1 MEIETDKVTQELYS
15 EFDGI
20 LVEILYE
27 EEDDVTI
34 GEVIAK
40 VSISDVHDETI
51 TDREE
56 ESKNKVIFDKNE
68 KNGKIELDPTTIKRS
83 GVGNKIS
90 LIDLKEFSNELSFSP
105 ASKRII
111 REENIDTSSL
121 TPTSGSNRVNK
132 SDLVNSKFERLTY
145 EDNHVTKLEKN
156 SKTDLKQ
163 PLSKLRQSIASRLK
177 QLKIQLQC

>member
-20 LVEILYE
+20 LVDILFE

-40 VSISDVHDETI
+40 VSISDGRDETI

-68 KNGKIELDPTTIKRS
+68 KNGKIELDPTIIKRS
-83 GVGNKIS
+83 GVGNK
-90 LIDLKEFSNELSFSP
+90 K
-105 ASKRII
+105 
-111 REENIDTSSL
+111 
-121 TPTSGSNRVNK
+121 
-132 SDLVNSKFERLTY
+132 
-145 EDNHVTKLEKN
+145 
-156 SKTDLKQ
+156 
-163 PLSKLRQSIASRLK
+163 
-177 QLKIQLQC
+177 